1 MTRPRVV
8 IVGLGDT
15 GVLTAIALRGY
26 ADVVGITATPEFVSG
41 QELGL
46 RLARPEAWERDY
58 RIAYRRFRGLDRTRI
73 AHGTATGLDTRERLV
88 RVTLADGTRAEE
100 PYDVVVV
107 ATGMTNGFWRHP
119 TLRDAADV
127 DAELA
132 SPHQRVAAA
141 GSVAVIGGGAA
152 AVSAAAQVAERWPA
166 TAVDLYF
173 PGERALPHH
182 HHRVWLRVRSRLE
195 RLGVGLHPGH
205 RADLPPDHDT
215 RHLTGGPVT
224 WTTGQPPADADV
236 VLWAIGR
243 VTPNTAWLPDGM
255 LDDRGFVA
263 VEPSLQVTDYP
274 GVFAVGDVAA
284 TDPLR
289 TSARNR
295 GHVLLARNIRAHLA
309 GQPLRDYR
317 RPPRRWG
324 SVLGPLRDGL
334 IVFAPT
340 GRGVRVPARVN
351 DVVLQRLITRQGIYG
366 GVRRRRRPRKAR

>member
-15 GVLTAIALRGY
+15 GVLTAIALRRY

-46 RLARPEAWERDY
+46 RLARPEAWARDY

-73 AHGTATGLDTRERLV
+73 VHGTATGLDTRERLV
-88 RVTLADGTRAEE
+88 RVTLADGTGGDSTVSEE

-107 ATGMTNGFWRHP
+107 ATGVTNGFWRHP
-119 TLRDAADV
+119 ALRDAAGV

-132 SPHQRVAAA
+132 SPHRRLASAR
-141 GSVAVIGGGAA
+141 SVAVIGGGAA

-173 PGERALPHH
+173 PGGRALPHH

-205 RADLPPDHDT
+205 RAALPPGHDT

-224 WTTGQPPADADV
+224 WTTGQPPADAEAV
-236 VLWAIGR
+236 IWAIGR

-263 VEPSLQVTDYP
+263 VEPSLQVTGHP

-309 GQPLRDYR
+309 GRPLRAYR

-340 GRGVRVPARVN
+340 GHGIRTPAWAA
-351 DVVLQRLITRQGIYG
+351 DMLLQRLITRQGIYG
-366 GVRRRRRPRKAR
+366 GVRRRPR